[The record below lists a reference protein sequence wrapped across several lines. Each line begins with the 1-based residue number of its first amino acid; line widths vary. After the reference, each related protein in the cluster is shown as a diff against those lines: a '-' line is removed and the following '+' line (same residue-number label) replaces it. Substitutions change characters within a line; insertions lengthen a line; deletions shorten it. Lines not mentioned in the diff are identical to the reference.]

1 MKRIVPNLVKFI
13 LVKYPIKANI
23 RKTRAV
29 IKKIKII
36 EDILKVRKM
45 DEKVNPDKN
54 EYNKNPNIA
63 PFLLIFKILADST
76 ITVTISAI

>member
-1 MKRIVPNLVKFI
+1 
-13 LVKYPIKANI
+13 
-23 RKTRAV
+23 
-29 IKKIKII
+29 
-36 EDILKVRKM
+36 M

-63 PFLLIFKILADST
+63 PFLLIFKILADRT